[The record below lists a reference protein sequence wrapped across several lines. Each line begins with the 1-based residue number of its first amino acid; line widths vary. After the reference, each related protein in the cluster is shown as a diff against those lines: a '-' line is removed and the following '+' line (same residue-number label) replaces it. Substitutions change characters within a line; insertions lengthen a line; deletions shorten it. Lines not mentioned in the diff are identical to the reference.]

1 MKVLIAFNS
10 FKQTASS
17 AELNDKILKNLNRK
31 GIFAFSVN
39 ISDGG
44 DGFLDCF
51 KNNCKIIKKNVT
63 GPFYDTK
70 VKSEYCIKRDEAF
83 IEIAEI
89 CGIRYL
95 KKGELDPINATTY
108 GVGQII
114 KDAVKKGAK
123 KIYIGLG
130 GTASNDGGFGM
141 ARCLGAKFL
150 DKKAKP
156 IDNNIYG
163 LLKLYR
169 IDFSNFMDFSGIKF
183 YGVSDV
189 KNKLLGKYGSAQVF
203 GPQKGATPKDIRII
217 EEALSNLSY
226 VLKKETGRDISS
238 VEGGASA
245 GGLGAGVY
253 GFLNGKLISGSDF
266 IIKRFNIEDM
276 IKKADVIITGEGK
289 LDRSSFYGKI
299 TGEIIKI
306 GSRFNK
312 KVIFFTAIND
322 FNKKIKGVDVIDLS
336 KKYPLKVCLSNI
348 ISLISKELENLRL
361 FNAL

>member
-1 MKVLIAFNS
+1 MKVLVIFNS

-17 AELNDKILKNLNRK
+17 SELNEAVLKKLINKN
-31 GIFAFSVN
+31 ISAYAVN
-39 ISDGG
+39 VSDGG

-51 KNNCKIIKKNVT
+51 RKNCEIIKKKVT
-63 GPFYDTK
+63 GPFYDMK
-70 VKSEYCIKRDEAF
+70 VKSEYGIKGYEAF
-83 IEIAEI
+83 VEIAEI

-95 KKGELDPINATTY
+95 KKDELDPINATTY
-108 GVGQII
+108 GVGEAI
-114 KDAVKKGAK
+114 KDAVKKGVK

-150 DKKAKP
+150 DRKAKL

-163 LLKLYR
+163 LLNLYR
-169 IDFSNFMDFSGIKF
+169 IDFSNFMDVSGIKF

-189 KNKLLGKYGSAQVF
+189 KNKLLGKYGSARVF
-203 GPQKGATPKDIRII
+203 GPQKGADKKDIKII

-299 TGEIIKI
+299 TGEIIKM

-312 KVIFFTAIND
+312 KIIFFTAIND
-322 FNKKIKGVDVIDLS
+322 FNKKIKGVDVINLS
-336 KKYPLKVCLSNI
+336 KKYPLKACLSDI
-348 ISLISKELENLRL
+348 VSLIAKESENLRL
-361 FNAL
+361 FKAL